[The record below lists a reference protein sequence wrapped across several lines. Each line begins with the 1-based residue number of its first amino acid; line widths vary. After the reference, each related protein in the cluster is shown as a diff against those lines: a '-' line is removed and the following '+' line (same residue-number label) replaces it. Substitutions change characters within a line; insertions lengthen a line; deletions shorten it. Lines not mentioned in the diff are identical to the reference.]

1 MIVYIIFSKACC
13 ILYICGW
20 TAAEPAT
27 YSIFLGFEHLTPKPR
42 SREAQATQTQLK
54 RKMGLNE
61 DKKTSFIFFFIIV
74 NFVVDTL
81 KLPGKAELSLTCG
94 YCQYSTTKILPFSLF
109 LQYFRMEVDVW
120 GMQRK
125 NRKRRT

>member
-61 DKKTSFIFFFIIV
+61 DKKTSFIFFLLLLI
-74 NFVVDTL
+74 
-81 KLPGKAELSLTCG
+81 LSLTLWNFQG
-94 YCQYSTTKILPFSLF
+94 KQNYL
-109 LQYFRMEVDVW
+109 
-120 GMQRK
+120 
-125 NRKRRT
+125 